1 MSATLFSKIIDRSIP
16 ADIIYEDADVL
27 GFKDI
32 APHAP
37 MHVLFVPKRAIA
49 TLNDATEADALMLGK
64 MMLAASQYAK
74 QQGFAEQGYRVVM
87 NCNGDAGQTVF
98 HIHLHLLAGRK
109 LAWPPG

>member
-1 MSATLFSKIIDRSIP
+1 MSPTLFSKIIDRSIP

-32 APHAP
+32 NPEAPVHA
-37 MHVLFVPKRAIA
+37 LFVPKRAIA
-49 TLNDATEADALMLGK
+49 TLNDATDADALILGK
-64 MMLAASQYAK
+64 LMLAASHYAK
-74 QQGFAEQGYRVVM
+74 QQGFAKSGYRVVM
-87 NCNGDAGQTVF
+87 NCNGDAGQSVF